1 MAKTNDIAISTD
13 VMKPEIVTFRVI
25 GTSPLIQNNP
35 VEFIGKI
42 ETQSLGTKKVYN
54 DEDEA
59 RLRLYKDADGH
70 LCHPSEAFTRAMVK
84 AVAGRKFG
92 KLFATAA
99 MKGSVFITE
108 TMSIIEDAKG
118 NPLTKYDIDRRSV
131 VVGKARV
138 LRCRP
143 IFTQWSIRI
152 AFEVNTAILRPDQV
166 KQSLAL
172 AGMVVGVGDFRPEK
186 GGRFGRFTVE

>member
-1 MAKTNDIAISTD
+1 MAKTSEATVNASI
-13 VMKPEIVTFRVI
+13 MKPEIVTFLVV

-35 VEFIGKI
+35 VEFIGKT

-54 DEDEA
+54 DQEEA
-59 RLRLYKDADGH
+59 RLRLYLDSDGH
-70 LCHPSEAFTRAMVK
+70 FCHPSEAFTRAMVK
-84 AVAGRKFG
+84 AVAGKKFG

-108 TMSIIEDAKG
+108 TLSIIEDANGK
-118 NPLTKYDIDRRSV
+118 PLKKYDIDRRSV

-143 IFTQWSIRI
+143 IFEEWSIRVALEI
-152 AFEVNTAILRPDQV
+152 NTAILNPDMV
-166 KQSLAL
+166 RESLAL
-172 AGMVVGVGDFRPEK
+172 AGMIVGVGDFRPEK
-186 GGRFGRFTVE
+186 GGRFGRFAVK